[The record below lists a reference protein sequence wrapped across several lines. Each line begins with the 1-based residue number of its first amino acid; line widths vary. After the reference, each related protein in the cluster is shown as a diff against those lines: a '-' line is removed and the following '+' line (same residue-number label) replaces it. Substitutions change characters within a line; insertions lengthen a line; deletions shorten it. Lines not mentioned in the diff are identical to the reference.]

1 MKESKA
7 LTDRFIR
14 ASFFTRVENERILHA
29 LKLHQAGKMDLLE
42 VVGIFDWTKET
53 AVIRT
58 RQQQTQKQIDQML
71 NKVVK

>member
-14 ASFFTRVENERILHA
+14 ASFFTKHENEKILHA
-29 LKLHQAGKMDLLE
+29 LKLHQLGKMDLLD
-42 VVGIFDWTKET
+42 VVGIFDWTKEN

-58 RQQQTQKQIDQML
+58 RQQQTQKQINQML
-71 NKVVK
+71 SK

>member
-14 ASFFTRVENERILHA
+14 ASFFTKVENERILHA
-29 LKLHQAGKMDLLE
+29 LKLHQLGKMDLLD
-42 VVGIFDWTKET
+42 VVGIFDWSKEN

-58 RQQQTQKQIDQML
+58 RQQQTQKQITQML
-71 NKVVK
+71 GKM

>member
-14 ASFFTRVENERILHA
+14 ASFFTKVENERILHA
-29 LKLHQAGKMDLLE
+29 LKLHQLGKMDLLD
-42 VVGIFDWTKET
+42 VVGIFDWTKEN

-58 RQQQTQKQIDQML
+58 RQQQTQKQINEML
-71 NKVVK
+71 SK